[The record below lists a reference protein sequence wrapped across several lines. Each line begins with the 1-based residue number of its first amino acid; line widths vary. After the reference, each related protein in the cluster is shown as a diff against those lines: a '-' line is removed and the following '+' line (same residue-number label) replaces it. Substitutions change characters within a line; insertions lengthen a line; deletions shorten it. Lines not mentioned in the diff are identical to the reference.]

1 MTFDS
6 INNRTIEDVPGAGMP
21 TLHSN
26 SFDLAAP
33 SGQATNSALMLNQLN
48 RSVTLGPS
56 PSMMP
61 WEAH

>member
-6 INNRTIEDVPGAGMP
+6 INNRTIEDVPATCMP

-33 SGQATNSALMLNQLN
+33 SGQAANSSLMLNQLN
-48 RSVTLGPS
+48 RSVTLGQS
-56 PSMMP
+56 PSLMP
-61 WEAH
+61 WEAQ